1 MVKIRLR
8 RMGAKKNPYYR
19 IVVADS
25 HFPRD
30 GRFIEEIGTYDPQ
43 NNSAVT
49 VDVEKAQQW
58 IKNGAQPT
66 DTVRGLVKKAK
77 VLYALRSNRMK
88 ELLLYMAKSLVDN
101 PDKVE
106 VNEIEGETTTLELR
120 VAPED
125 MGKLIGRQGRIAREI
140 RTIVKSVA
148 QRTGQKVTVEIVD

>member
-1 MVKIRLR
+1 
-8 RMGAKKNPYYR
+8 
-19 IVVADS
+19 
-25 HFPRD
+25 
-30 GRFIEEIGTYDPQ
+30 
-43 NNSAVT
+43 
-49 VDVEKAQQW
+49 
-58 IKNGAQPT
+58 
-66 DTVRGLVKKAK
+66 
-77 VLYALRSNRMK
+77 MK

-106 VNEIEGETTTLELR
+106 VNEIAGETTTLELR